1 MLLSILQQRASATAE
16 VTRFFNDLFDSLN
29 GYRETPEGGGVG
41 LRCRVQRSREEMHLN
56 FWSAA
61 LEKLQSLKFLPKSP
75 TSPPCSTVT
84 IQGWIRTVNAVQ
96 LLWTTLKEE
105 IPFDKCSYLVPRRLN
120 QDPLENLF
128 GSIRSKCGS
137 NVNPSAYQFTSAL
150 KTCVVNKLADD
161 DLNKGN
167 CVGDVQPQEILESLQ
182 RFLVPS
188 ANPEGR
194 EPVPASNSSLP
205 TNYSDSFAVPRQ
217 VIVRQDCTGH
227 RGISCAYVCGF
238 SVSRLLGKHSCEQ
251 CRIGL
256 VAASHQEYEALSLI
270 EQREFSTATS
280 GLSYPSRSIF
290 VMFDHGLKLTHEVLE
305 RESYSC
311 NIRQCIIALLSKEL
325 DFAWWQ
331 NHCPEHT
338 NHIFEAITVLLV
350 PLQQTHS
357 TLNNLAELHL
367 AIENAR
373 LKKQATLCLFLDIKG
388 AYNRVDPLRLRYL
401 LQHKGVPGYLTEW
414 FVLFLTEKIY
424 TDGINSVIGCQG
436 IDQGSTVG
444 PSLFNIYVSDVGRN
458 ARNVHVTSFADDYMI
473 YLSGESIRECRQL
486 LAEDFLLIEKQLSD
500 LNLTINFSKTKYM
513 IFPIDPKNE
522 IQNLNSMDIITSS
535 GTIQAVTEYRYLGI
549 NITPELDGLCH
560 AKKMVERCKRD
571 VDALRFMKGS
581 NWGNHPD
588 TQTDL
593 LNAAIRPKF
602 EYAFPIYSWL
612 NKGIISKFQVV
623 QNMAVRSITGAV
635 KTSPISSIH
644 AISGIQYVQARAEK
658 LTLRLMSKLYCSS
671 EIIRS
676 LSNGLI
682 NLTEER
688 CPPRL
693 LNIVTLLKKV
703 KSEVDKNQVHIL
715 TDAETRFRLPTD
727 YAFKGYETIP
737 SIEKKSTLSAL
748 ETKALTMEFL
758 NTKYSQSDVVLACDG
773 SKTDSRAAAAFICQQ
788 HLTQTGFRLPDISSC
803 YFTEYLALIKALEH
817 LVSHH
822 KSCTNALILTD
833 SRSTISEINNLRP
846 GAYIPPHFQKLI
858 SYVSEFTHGKR
869 SKLSIQW
876 VPSHVGILAN
886 ELADRCAKESLL
898 REIIDPNTTIPFVEL
913 RRSWHRIA
921 EDTNL
926 NVHRQKRVTGG
937 TWTASFLGSPCSSP
951 WYMKKD
957 IPIKEIT
964 RTNRI
969 LIGHGNNRQFQF
981 RMKNV
986 PSPNCR

>member
-1 MLLSILQQRASATAE
+1 
-16 VTRFFNDLFDSLN
+16 
-29 GYRETPEGGGVG
+29 
-41 LRCRVQRSREEMHLN
+41 
-56 FWSAA
+56 
-61 LEKLQSLKFLPKSP
+61 
-75 TSPPCSTVT
+75 
-84 IQGWIRTVNAVQ
+84 
-96 LLWTTLKEE
+96 
-105 IPFDKCSYLVPRRLN
+105 
-120 QDPLENLF
+120 
-128 GSIRSKCGS
+128 
-137 NVNPSAYQFTSAL
+137 
-150 KTCVVNKLADD
+150 
-161 DLNKGN
+161 
-167 CVGDVQPQEILESLQ
+167 
-182 RFLVPS
+182 
-188 ANPEGR
+188 
-194 EPVPASNSSLP
+194 
-205 TNYSDSFAVPRQ
+205 
-217 VIVRQDCTGH
+217 
-227 RGISCAYVCGF
+227 
-238 SVSRLLGKHSCEQ
+238 
-251 CRIGL
+251 
-256 VAASHQEYEALSLI
+256 
-270 EQREFSTATS
+270 
-280 GLSYPSRSIF
+280 
-290 VMFDHGLKLTHEVLE
+290 
-305 RESYSC
+305 
-311 NIRQCIIALLSKEL
+311 
-325 DFAWWQ
+325 
-331 NHCPEHT
+331 
-338 NHIFEAITVLLV
+338 
-350 PLQQTHS
+350 
-357 TLNNLAELHL
+357 
-367 AIENAR
+367 
-373 LKKQATLCLFLDIKG
+373 
-388 AYNRVDPLRLRYL
+388 
-401 LQHKGVPGYLTEW
+401 
-414 FVLFLTEKIY
+414 
-424 TDGINSVIGCQG
+424 
-436 IDQGSTVG
+436 
-444 PSLFNIYVSDVGRN
+444 
-458 ARNVHVTSFADDYMI
+458 
-473 YLSGESIRECRQL
+473 
-486 LAEDFLLIEKQLSD
+486 
-500 LNLTINFSKTKYM
+500 
-513 IFPIDPKNE
+513 
-522 IQNLNSMDIITSS
+522 
-535 GTIQAVTEYRYLGI
+535 
-549 NITPELDGLCH
+549 
-560 AKKMVERCKRD
+560 
-571 VDALRFMKGS
+571 
-581 NWGNHPD
+581 
-588 TQTDL
+588 
-593 LNAAIRPKF
+593 
-602 EYAFPIYSWL
+602 
-612 NKGIISKFQVV
+612 
-623 QNMAVRSITGAV
+623 MAVRSITGAV

-817 LVSHH
+817 LVIHH

-913 RRSWHRIA
+913 RRNWHRIA

-969 LIGHGNNRQFQF
+969 LIGHGNNRQFQIPLHEVITLLENGSSLDDVEF
-981 RMKNV
+981 CLLPPEEGGNFTEEESGNEDEFDLNHLPGKILRQDVELVALNEAEDGDPNSFNNLIVEDENIVIPADYATDDVDMNVMTDQDISMAENSNTSTPAIIIEDSLTTPANRDGQSSDESPRAKRKGRPKRAHV
-986 PSPNCR
+986 PSQKNSKRLCTPPNIVASTSRYNRKGKKKNDTEWVENEDIFVTRAGRGDVGQIFFSDCQEDSVTSVECFQMMFGDGLVQLIQKYSNTYVMQKNHHLNVTTDEIKTFIAILLLTGYLSPRYMRMFWETQSDTHNPLVSGSMRRNRFFEIQQYLHLSDNTSLPQNDRYGK